1 MNIWLCWSHIWWLT
15 LFLKLVCGNSI
26 CIMEFNLYCMTFENA
41 CNRAYFT
48 LCLIYFKSLIYNN
61 VNSWGQGEHFLFI
74 CVLWMLL
81 CVYIKLI
88 ELNYWKIPKIPF
100 MVSFCFP
107 APWNTLAYYCVLIC
121 VKLLWSPQAQLSA
134 LLHILGTLSVSQTF
148 ATKCSL

>member
-81 CVYIKLI
+81 CVYIKLM
-88 ELNYWKIPKIPF
+88 ELNYWKNPKDTFHGFILLSCSMEHSCLLLCPHLCKTSLIPSGTAVCTPSYTWYTQCIT
-100 MVSFCFP
+100 
-107 APWNTLAYYCVLIC
+107 NIC
-121 VKLLWSPQAQLSA
+121 N
-134 LLHILGTLSVSQTF
+134 
-148 ATKCSL
+148 